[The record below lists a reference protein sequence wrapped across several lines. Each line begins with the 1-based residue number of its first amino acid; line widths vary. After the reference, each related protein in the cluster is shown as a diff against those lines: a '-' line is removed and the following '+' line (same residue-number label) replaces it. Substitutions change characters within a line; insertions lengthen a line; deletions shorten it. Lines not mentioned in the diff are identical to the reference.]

1 MALDSLVDDGH
12 VTPGQRFVVKL
23 DVEGVPSLDSMDEA
37 RRMSLARNRAAA
49 SLLGQTRAGVGTIVP
64 TLSAERP
71 IDAGAAEVRGRVIE
85 TRRRRDRFPAWQGLK
100 KHSGRL
106 RAALAGSL
114 HIRAE

>member
-49 SLLGQTRAGVGTIVP
+49 GLLGQTRAGVGTIVP
-64 TLSAERP
+64 TLPAERP
-71 IDAGAAEVRGRVIE
+71 VDAGSAEVSLPESQRVIHGQITSPRGKTQE
-85 TRRRRDRFPAWQGLK
+85 TKWPSA
-100 KHSGRL
+100 
-106 RAALAGSL
+106 AALAGRL